1 MLAIWRDWA
10 EDPDAVVIDSG
21 HHMAEEAPEQ
31 LAGALINFLTSM
43 SSGAPG

>member
-21 HHMAEEAPEQ
+21 HHMAEEAPDE
-31 LAGALINFLTSM
+31 LSAALVTFLRDAATI
-43 SSGAPG
+43 